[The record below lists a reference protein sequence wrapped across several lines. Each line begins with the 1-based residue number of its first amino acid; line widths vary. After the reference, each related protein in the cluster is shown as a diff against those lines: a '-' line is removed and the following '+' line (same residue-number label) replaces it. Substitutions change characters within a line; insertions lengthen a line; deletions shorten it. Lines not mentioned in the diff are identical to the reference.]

1 MKGFIK
7 AIILSC
13 KHLPKMAVLP
23 NPLNSNLLRSIIDT
37 KWLGS

>member
-13 KHLPKMAVLP
+13 KHLAEMAVLP
-23 NPLNSNLLRSIIDT
+23 NPTNSNLLRSIIDI
-37 KWLGS
+37 KCL